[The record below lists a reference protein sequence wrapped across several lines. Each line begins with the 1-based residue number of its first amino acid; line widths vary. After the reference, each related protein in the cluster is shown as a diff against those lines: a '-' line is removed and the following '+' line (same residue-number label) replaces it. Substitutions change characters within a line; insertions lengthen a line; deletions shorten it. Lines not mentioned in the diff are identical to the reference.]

1 MKQMLVCDDC
11 GENFLT
17 LRERRNHTVR
27 VHGAGRQ
34 HLCSLCGSSF
44 FTDSGKVLSNLHTL
58 GYQIN
63 VQQTLLFFEKKYQI
77 QNFEIFI
84 LVCFTSYS

>member
-1 MKQMLVCDDC
+1 MINLEDHNIKVSTIGDYNPVKQ
-11 GENFLT
+11 G
-17 LRERRNHTVR
+17 
-27 VHGAGRQ
+27 
-34 HLCSLCGSSF
+34 
-44 FTDSGKVLSNLHTL
+44 TL

-77 QNFEIFI
+77 QNFEIFN